1 MTDLPIKISMMK
13 RVCFFLM
20 IVALALNGS
29 AQLMKFK
36 AEIPQTP
43 LFKISDSIQSFTILN
58 RSLTPEFQNF
68 NEDSLQISFYKQNFS
83 VNKLVLDSMV
93 SDTTIKTLGD
103 FLFNSERFDI
113 VIPVERNIYRLLPF
127 NQTTEPLG
135 WNYVQSICDQFQTDA
150 LIVLEGVAMRTVTN
164 YQTQK
169 EFIDFIF
176 EKTYYA
182 SIDFYSRAHWRIYD
196 PRKKQIIVDYKMN
209 EDTLFW
215 DSYEYDLR
223 TTFRNLPSIK
233 EAATQTG
240 IKIAADFGKIIS
252 PRWIEENRYYYV
264 LNDSDIDES
273 VRLASKGDWDSALQN
288 WLKFVKS
295 GNSVKRSKIM
305 LNLAL
310 AYEMTGD
317 LSSAINMAKE
327 SQKVYY
333 REITNYYL
341 KLLLKRISKT
351 TKNP

>member
-1 MTDLPIKISMMK
+1 MK
-13 RVCFFLM
+13 RLYLFLA
-20 IVALALNGS
+20 IIALGLNAS

-83 VNKLVLDSMV
+83 VNKIILDSLV
-93 SDTTIKTLGD
+93 SDSTIKTLGEI
-103 FLFNSERFDI
+103 LFNSERFDI

-127 NQTTEPLG
+127 TQTPEPLG

-150 LIVLEGVAMRTVTN
+150 LIVLENIAMRTVTS

-169 EFIDFIF
+169 EFIDYEY

-196 PRKKQIIVDYKMN
+196 PKRKQILVDYKMN

-215 DSYEYDLR
+215 DSYELELQK
-223 TTFRNLPSIK
+223 TFRNLPSIK
-233 EAATQTG
+233 EAATETG
-240 IKIAADFGKIIS
+240 IKIATDLGKIIS
-252 PRWIEENRYYYV
+252 PQWTEENRYYYV
-264 LNDSDIDES
+264 LDES
-273 VRLASKGDWDSALQN
+273 EIDKSVSLAADGDWNGALQN
-288 WLKFVKS
+288 WLKFADT
-295 GNSVKRSKIM
+295 GNSVKRSKIK

-310 AYEMTGD
+310 AYEMNGD
-317 LSSAINMAKE
+317 LPNAINMAKE
-327 SQKVYY
+327 SQKIYY
-333 REITNYYL
+333 REVTNLYL
-341 KLLLKRISKT
+341 KLLLKRTSNS
-351 TKNP
+351 TKK